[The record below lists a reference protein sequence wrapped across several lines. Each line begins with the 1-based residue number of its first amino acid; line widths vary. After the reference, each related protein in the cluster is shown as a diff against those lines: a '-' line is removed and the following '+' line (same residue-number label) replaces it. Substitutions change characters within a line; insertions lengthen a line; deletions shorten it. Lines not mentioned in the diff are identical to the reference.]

1 MSFIIFISPSK
12 TFAATNIE
20 GTSQP
25 LFLEKT
31 LKLQKKLQSYTA
43 EDLTKLMSLSPKLAA
58 ITHQYY
64 QRPTMARAIN
74 LYSGVSYKAMDSQT
88 FTVDN
93 HKLYILDAYY
103 GLIRPSDHIRAYR
116 LDFTMRFLGN
126 LYEYWQSDIAN
137 YLHKAHHNDTLVDLC
152 SHEFSPLLAGQKDV
166 IRIDFVLKDKKISNV
181 LLKQMRGKMARYIV
195 DHNINDVLSL
205 KSITL
210 EGFTYCLDQS
220 TTKTFIF
227 AR

>member
-31 LKLQKKLQSYTA
+31 LKLHEKLQSLTQ
-43 EDLTKLMSLSPKLAA
+43 EDLAKLMSLSPKLAE

-64 QRPTMARAIN
+64 QIPTMARAID

-88 FTVDN
+88 FTVGN

-103 GLIRPSDHIRAYR
+103 GLIRPHDYIRAYR
-116 LDFTMRFLGN
+116 LDFTMRFMGN
-126 LYEYWQSDIAN
+126 LYDYWQRDIAK
-137 YLHKAHHNDTLVDLC
+137 YLHKVHHNDILVDLC
-152 SHEFSPLLAGQKDV
+152 SHEFSPLLAEQVNV

-181 LLKQMRGKMARYIV
+181 LLKQMRGKMARYLV
-195 DHNINDVLSL
+195 DHNINDVFSL
-205 KSITL
+205 KSVAL

-220 TTKTFIF
+220 NEKTFIF
-227 AR
+227 IR